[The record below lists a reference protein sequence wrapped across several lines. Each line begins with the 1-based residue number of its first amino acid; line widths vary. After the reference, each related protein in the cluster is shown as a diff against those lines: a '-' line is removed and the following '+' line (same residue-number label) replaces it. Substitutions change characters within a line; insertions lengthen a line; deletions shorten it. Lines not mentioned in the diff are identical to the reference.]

1 VSGASKADELGLC
14 RHRVVVGKIYP
25 DSVRMNEDD
34 FLEKVMGFLLVC
46 TQPYILYLFGNF
58 CSVVFT
64 DSPCCNADR
73 TILY

>member
-1 VSGASKADELGLC
+1 MSGASKADELGLC

-46 TQPYILYLFGNF
+46 HPTLHTLSFRKFLFGR
-58 CSVVFT
+58 V
-64 DSPCCNADR
+64 
-73 TILY
+73 